1 MVLEIQLFFLLL
13 WGPSSRKHGARSM
26 YSHFNLTYDSMNGCC
41 VQTKKVSLLHSYCA
55 STSFVHYLGSQHRC
69 WIFFFALPVLYGVF
83 SPCYLHHLALL
94 VASLHILYSDH
105 ITSEDLTV
113 TDQYLSRF
121 YTSFPDLYGMTDMSC
136 SSQCHYSLVPRSPR
150 PTFRH
155 LQYRKV
161 GNGGREDLIRLG
173 RSLIVPMPEVAQL
186 TAHLQASISTLPT
199 SVAAVVRHDSQGAKV
214 SLPRHLGVFWQVC
227 GPTACN

>member
-1 MVLEIQLFFLLL
+1 MVWLI
-13 WGPSSRKHGARSM
+13 WVVPH
-26 YSHFNLTYDSMNGCC
+26 N
-41 VQTKKVSLLHSYCA
+41 
-55 STSFVHYLGSQHRC
+55 
-69 WIFFFALPVLYGVF
+69 
-83 SPCYLHHLALL
+83 
-94 VASLHILYSDH
+94 
-105 ITSEDLTV
+105 V
-113 TDQYLSRF
+113 TIA
-121 YTSFPDLYGMTDMSC
+121 SFPAG
-136 SSQCHYSLVPRSPR
+136 PR

-227 GPTACN
+227 GPTACNWDAASQSHSLGTNPSTSLMITSHFTTLYKPTMVYHPGQMSKLMSKLIAISRYAK